1 MFGLMGL
8 SSNDVFR
15 GCHLQSILL
24 PNSLKTITGS
34 YIFHKC
40 GKLAALEVPEG
51 VTKISA
57 HQWLWEATSLRTL
70 IFPSTFTTSN
80 GTYLMATHGSNLTVI
95 CRAFVPPTL
104 SASISQTGNI
114 KTLYVPD
121 DSVDDYKAAQYWSA
135 IASKIKPM
143 SEYTGS

>member
-1 MFGLMGL
+1 
-8 SSNDVFR
+8 
-15 GCHLQSILL
+15 
-24 PNSLKTITGS
+24 
-34 YIFHKC
+34 
-40 GKLAALEVPEG
+40 
-51 VTKISA
+51 
-57 HQWLWEATSLRTL
+57 
-70 IFPSTFTTSN
+70 
-80 GTYLMATHGSNLTVI
+80 MATNRGNLTVI

-104 SASISQTGNI
+104 SGSLSYTGNI